1 MSWSSVGCKK
11 LVWRHGDESMKA
23 VYFTQHGG
31 PEVLIYGDLP
41 EPQAQRGEVVIRVR
55 ASSMNYNDIW
65 ARQGMPRLPVPL
77 PHISGTDAAGVVVE
91 VGEGVHNVKV
101 GDEVMA
107 HVLQS
112 CRVCPACL
120 AGEELFCRAMQVWGF
135 QTGPLIGGYAQY
147 ARLQAS
153 QCIPKPAHLSWTDA
167 AAIPGALV
175 SVWRM
180 MVTRAKVQPG
190 ECVLVFGASG
200 GTGTFAVQLL
210 RAMGCQVVAVVSS
223 ERKAELCL
231 SLGATHI
238 VRNDRQDVVREVL
251 RLTDRRGVDVVFDH
265 GGITTWSQ
273 GIACLRWGGRI
284 VICGATEGFDAQ
296 VDLRVLWNKQLSLL
310 GSHVGTHSELLASM
324 AMVNSGLIKP
334 CVTEVIG
341 LRDLGDAQVRMQNR
355 QTLGKIAVEIE

>member
-11 LVWRHGDESMKA
+11 LAWRHRDESMKA

-112 CRVCPACL
+112 CRVCPSCL

-147 ARLQAS
+147 ARLQAFAMHP
-153 QCIPKPAHLSWTDA
+153 QAGPPVVDGCRRHPGCAGVGVAHDGHARQGA
-167 AAIPGALV
+167 AG
-175 SVWRM
+175 
-180 MVTRAKVQPG
+180 
-190 ECVLVFGASG
+190 
-200 GTGTFAVQLL
+200 
-210 RAMGCQVVAVVSS
+210 
-223 ERKAELCL
+223 
-231 SLGATHI
+231 
-238 VRNDRQDVVREVL
+238 
-251 RLTDRRGVDVVFDH
+251 
-265 GGITTWSQ
+265 
-273 GIACLRWGGRI
+273 
-284 VICGATEGFDAQ
+284 
-296 VDLRVLWNKQLSLL
+296 
-310 GSHVGTHSELLASM
+310 
-324 AMVNSGLIKP
+324 
-334 CVTEVIG
+334 
-341 LRDLGDAQVRMQNR
+341 
-355 QTLGKIAVEIE
+355 